1 MAKVQEYVDSE
12 GRSPF
17 GRWFDRLPHQA
28 AAKVRAAIARFESG
42 NLGDIK
48 PVGDGVSEHR
58 IHSGSG
64 YRILLGQD
72 GETLVI
78 LLGGSS
84 KNTKKGQSR
93 DIERAKECW
102 SDYRRRKKAKE

>member
-1 MAKVQEYVDSE
+1 MIDVQEYVDSE

-17 GRWFDRLPHQA
+17 GRWFNRLPA
-28 AAKVRAAIARFESG
+28 RGAAKVRAAIARFELG

-58 IHSGSG
+58 IHGGG
-64 YRILLGQD
+64 YRILLAQD

-78 LLGGSS
+78 LLGGSD
-84 KNTKKGQSR
+84 KNTKKGQST
-93 DIERAKECW
+93 DIKRAKKCW
-102 SDYRRRKKAKE
+102 DDYRRRKKAKE